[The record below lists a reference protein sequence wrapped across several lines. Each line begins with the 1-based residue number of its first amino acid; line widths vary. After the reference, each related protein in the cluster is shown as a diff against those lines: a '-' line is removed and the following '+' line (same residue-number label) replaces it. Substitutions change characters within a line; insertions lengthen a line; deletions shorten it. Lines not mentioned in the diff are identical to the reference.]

1 MWLTYWL
8 IVPFST
14 SFSTLSFFLACGCQI
29 EASFFDTT
37 STKMIVFDILH
48 TEAVLLYSLFFIC
61 AFENQRWFR
70 SANYSSGFE
79 REFAENTGLVAMVC
93 QYLFCIAYAWDEGLA
108 AGALLFVNGLILTMI
123 NKLPIVGDIQQDRKI
138 VWVLC
143 SVAIYPVIYLF
154 SIKLSWFGFF
164 PSNGFSLY

>member
-1 MWLTYWL
+1 
-8 IVPFST
+8 
-14 SFSTLSFFLACGCQI
+14 
-29 EASFFDTT
+29 
-37 STKMIVFDILH
+37 MIVFDILH
-48 TEAVLLYSLFFIC
+48 PEAVLLYSLFTIF

-79 REFAENTGLVAMVC
+79 REFAENTGLFAMVC

-108 AGALLFVNGLILTMI
+108 AGALLFVNGLLLTII
-123 NKLPIVGDIQQDRKI
+123 NSIPFVGFIWQYRKI
-138 VWVLC
+138 VWVAC
-143 SVAIYPVIYLF
+143 SVAIYPVVYLF

>member
-1 MWLTYWL
+1 
-8 IVPFST
+8 
-14 SFSTLSFFLACGCQI
+14 
-29 EASFFDTT
+29 
-37 STKMIVFDILH
+37 MIIFDILH
-48 TEAVLLYSLFFIC
+48 TEAVLLYSLFTIF

-79 REFAENTGLVAMVC
+79 REFAENTGLLAMIC
-93 QYLFCIAYAWDEGLA
+93 QYGFCILYGWDVSFWSTP
-108 AGALLFVNGLILTMI
+108 LLFACGIFAAQIYALISGLVAT
-123 NKLPIVGDIQQDRKI
+123 GDRKI

-143 SVAIYPVIYLF
+143 SVAIYPVVYLF